1 MRKLRKVIA
10 MALMSAV
17 VIAGT
22 PAFNNDVKAVTI
34 NSDAGAITQWQ
45 TNAITSPV
53 AGKLVPAG
61 YVDIKWTSANDLGEV
76 KGYKVYVDDALV
88 NTATATTTQFEF
100 YTTTVSSHKTYIVA
114 EFTDGSSVT
123 SSTFYFYVTKK
134 GLCVNDKMGKMLIP
148 DDMNI
153 GWYYNWGVNPFTY
166 SCYTDIDYVP
176 MIWGTGSEK
185 YISSIA
191 SKGYKYLLAYNEPDM
206 GANAGGSN
214 INVNTAINNWKK
226 FLGNSYYLGSP
237 APAFCPAWNNGTWFR
252 TFMSRID
259 QSTIDFIPLHC
270 YYKTYGGVKAA
281 NDFLENVVDKTY
293 EMYHKP
299 IWITEFAPNG
309 WGYSDSNGRK
319 QCKEFLEAVLK
330 GLDERSYVERYS
342 WFSFDTTDGT
352 NGAAALWT
360 NKTGVLTD
368 LGNAYVANGNPEG
381 YSYGNCT
388 AVDNTTM
395 NVVYATSQDA
405 NDDKNNKSD
414 KNNEKVVKPGKAGI
428 ISVKSLKKKTAKIR
442 IKKVAK
448 AKGYQIKY
456 SDSKKFIGYLEKST
470 SKTTVTIKKL
480 DRKTKFYFKVRAY
493 TKVGTKK
500 VYGAWSKTKSV
511 KVK

>member
-176 MIWGTGSEK
+176 MIWGTSSEK
-185 YISSIA
+185 YISSIVA
-191 SKGYKYLLAYNEPDM
+191 KGYKYLLAYNEPDM

-214 INVNTAINNWKK
+214 INVNTAIKNWSN
-226 FLGNSYYLGSP
+226 FLGNNYYLGSP
-237 APAFCPAWNNGTWFR
+237 APAYSPSWGNGTWFR
-252 TFMSRID
+252 TFMNGID

-270 YYKTYGGVKAA
+270 YYKTYGGVEAA
-281 NDFLENVVDKTY
+281 NDFLTDVVDKTY
-293 EMYHKP
+293 QMYHKP
-299 IWITEFAPNG
+299 IWITEFAPSG
-309 WGYSDSNGRK
+309 WGYSDTNGRK
-319 QCKEFLEAVLK
+319 KCKEFLEAVLK

-395 NVVYATSQDA
+395 NVVYATSQAA
-405 NDDKNNKSD
+405 NDNNKSD